1 MRNDEDIE
9 SSAEE
14 VDNDGSYLVVSRGGD
29 QAPQAPVMAGKE
41 TAWKTPTMMRTA
53 TARYK
58 LALTH
63 AATGQPHL

>member
-1 MRNDEDIE
+1 MMGIIFCH
-9 SSAEE
+9 
-14 VDNDGSYLVVSRGGD
+14 DGSYLVVSRGGD

-53 TARYK
+53 TARYR

-63 AATGQPHL
+63 AATGQPQL